1 MTPTGTAFE
10 RAIRTHVDHLLKALH
25 GVPDDA
31 LNTWKPAAA
40 TEGSHEM
47 NTFAA
52 LAVHTVS
59 AAEFHALHMVGRA
72 PSDRDRDSE
81 FVATTSYDEIER
93 RFTAFL
99 NALHTVLDG
108 MDEAAFGG
116 EPGPDRPDL
125 PWTNVDWLAHT
136 LDHIA
141 LHTGHLQIHRQLW
154 EYESRQAG

>member
-1 MTPTGTAFE
+1 MTPTATAFE
-10 RAIRTHVDHLLKALH
+10 RAIRTHVGHLLESLR

-40 TEGSHEM
+40 IEGSHEM

-81 FVATTSYDEIER
+81 FVATTSFDEIER
-93 RFTAFL
+93 RFDAFL
-99 NALHTVLDG
+99 DVLHPLLDG
-108 MDEAAFGG
+108 MDDAAFGNT
-116 EPGPDRPDL
+116 PDPDRPDL
-125 PWTNVDWLAHT
+125 GDWTNADWLAHT

-154 EYESRQAG
+154 EYESQVG

>member
-1 MTPTGTAFE
+1 MTPIGTAFE
-10 RAIRTHVDHLLKALH
+10 RAIRTYVDHLLEALR

-31 LNTWKPAAA
+31 INTWKPAAA

-81 FVATTSYDEIER
+81 FGAATSYAEIER
-93 RFTAFL
+93 RFGAFL
-99 NALHTVLDG
+99 DHLHALLNS
-108 MDEAAFGG
+108 MDEAAYGA
-116 EPGPDRPDL
+116 EPAPDRPDL
-125 PWTNVDWLAHT
+125 PWTNADWLAHT

-154 EYESRQAG
+154 EYETQAG